1 MFLKGIARFFRLKL
15 AAGLS
20 PWPPQRKEVCNLCDT
35 HTLLFYSKLIMEEAD
50 IPREGLGLWGRT
62 HEAFYFGFY
71 GRPSSCDEKNKSNCP
86 RKNIILE
93 QTRNCL
99 SGPIKKKK
107 KMEII
112 LQMSQLKMTA
122 VKTGLLLSLLKCY
135 FKNTFC
141 LP

>member
-1 MFLKGIARFFRLKL
+1 
-15 AAGLS
+15 
-20 PWPPQRKEVCNLCDT
+20 
-35 HTLLFYSKLIMEEAD
+35 MEEVH

-93 QTRNCL
+93 QAISCL
-99 SGPIKKKK
+99 SGPYQK
-107 KMEII
+107 KMEVI
-112 LQMSQLKMTA
+112 LQMAQLKTTV